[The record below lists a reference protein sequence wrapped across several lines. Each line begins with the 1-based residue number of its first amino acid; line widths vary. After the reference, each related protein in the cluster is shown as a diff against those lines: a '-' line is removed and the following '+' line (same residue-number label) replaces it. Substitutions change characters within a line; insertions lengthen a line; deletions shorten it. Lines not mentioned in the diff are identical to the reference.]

1 MPSWT
6 DPGDADPRV
15 VETGGIGPDSLQ
27 EAQEL
32 KKLARPQRPRYQGH
46 LPTPILSPGVCQPMS
61 AAPAAYSSHPL
72 LGVRLISHL
81 WPLGWDIA

>member
-1 MPSWT
+1 M
-6 DPGDADPRV
+6 

-32 KKLARPQRPRYQGH
+32 KKLASPQSPRYQGH
-46 LPTPILSPGVCQPMS
+46 LPTPVLPPGVCQPTS